1 MPEIISVSV
10 IHARFRTLPPPPS
23 PPPPQFVYIGD
34 LVKVQLDYFYFWKQK
49 KYSSMSVKEENCWG
63 C

>member
-10 IHARFRTLPPPPS
+10 IHARFRTL
-23 PPPPQFVYIGD
+23 PQFVYIGD

>member
-10 IHARFRTLPPPPS
+10 IHARFRTLPCPPS
-23 PPPPQFVYIGD
+23 PPPQFVYIGD

>member
-10 IHARFRTLPPPPS
+10 IHARFRTL

>member
-10 IHARFRTLPPPPS
+10 IHARFRTL
-23 PPPPQFVYIGD
+23 PPPQFVYIGD

-49 KYSSMSVKEENCWG
+49 KYSSLSVKEENCWG